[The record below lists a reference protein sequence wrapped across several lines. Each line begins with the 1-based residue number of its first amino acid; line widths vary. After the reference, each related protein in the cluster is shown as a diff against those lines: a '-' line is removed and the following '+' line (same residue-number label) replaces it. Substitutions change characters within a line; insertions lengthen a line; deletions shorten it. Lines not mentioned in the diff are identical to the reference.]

1 MERVVLP
8 SLPVEK
14 TRDELAVRLCRR
26 YPFLSRFEVGKS
38 VLGRSIWGLKAGA
51 GDEAVLYAGAF
62 HAQEWLTSL
71 VLLRFAERLCQA
83 LDSGGQLAGID
94 CRRALLGRGVVIVPC
109 VNPDGVEIAL
119 TGAQAAGDLTDE
131 VLRISGGDL
140 STWNANARGVDINH
154 NFDAGWHIL
163 RQLEQSRGIDGPSP
177 RRFGGWSPASE
188 PETQA
193 LTALCGRMNFRSVL
207 ALHSQGEEIY
217 WKYGDRT
224 PPGAELMARVLAMSS
239 GYELKTP
246 SSIASH
252 GGFKDWFIEK
262 HGRPGFT
269 VEMGKGKNPLP
280 LDDLEPI
287 CERLEEMFMLGVVM

>member
-1 MERVVLP
+1 MDRVILP
-8 SLPVEK
+8 SLPTGR
-14 TRDELAVRLCRR
+14 TRDAFMERLCRR
-26 YPFLSRFEVGKS
+26 YSFLNRFEAGKS
-38 VLGRSIWGLKAGA
+38 VLGRSIWGLKLGA
-51 GDEAVLYAGAF
+51 GDDAVLYAGAF
-62 HAQEWLTSL
+62 HAQEWLTAL
-71 VLLRFAERLCQA
+71 VLLRFVERLCLA
-83 LDSGGQLAGID
+83 LDTGGTIAGMD
-94 CRRALLGRGVVIVPC
+94 CRKALLGRGVIIVPC

-119 TGAQAAGDLTDE
+119 TGPQAAGDLTDE
-131 VLRISGGDL
+131 VMRISGGDL

-163 RQLEQSRGIDGPSP
+163 RQLEQPKGIDGPSP
-177 RRFGGWSPASE
+177 RRYGGSSPASE

-193 LTALCGRMNFRSVL
+193 LVALCERVNPRLVL

-217 WKYGDRT
+217 WKYGERT
-224 PPGAELMARVLAMSS
+224 PAGAELMARVLAMAS

-246 SSIASH
+246 SVIASH

-280 LDDLEPI
+280 LEDLDPVYD
-287 CERLEEMFMLGVVM
+287 RLEEMFMLGLAM